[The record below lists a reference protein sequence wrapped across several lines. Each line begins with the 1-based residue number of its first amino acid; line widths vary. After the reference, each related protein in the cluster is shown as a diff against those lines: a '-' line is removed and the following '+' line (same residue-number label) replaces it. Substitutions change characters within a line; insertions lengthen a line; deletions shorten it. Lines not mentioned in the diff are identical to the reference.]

1 MENHPK
7 PETELPK
14 LSVVNMDQVLH
25 SFSRL
30 GRLGSRLRKPEAAG
44 NACQERD
51 HVHGTV
57 GTRHVAPG

>member
-1 MENHPK
+1 
-7 PETELPK
+7 
-14 LSVVNMDQVLH
+14 MDQVLH
-25 SFSRL
+25 SFSCL

-51 HVHGTV
+51 NVHGTV